1 MRISRVVLPAF
12 IAAVIFINPGAAKAQ
27 TLEEIIVTAQKR
39 EESVQ
44 DVPIALQAYTGE
56 EIKNLRITRASDITR
71 LAPNLNLS
79 TQNTAS
85 RQINI
90 RGVGTSDF
98 FGNSAGSVAVTMD
111 EVTMSSSY
119 LSSLGLYDLERVEIL
134 RGPQNSLFGRNTTGG
149 AVNYISRLPEVG
161 GANDGYVDV
170 AFGNYGLVELEAA
183 KSFSLS
189 DNVAVRLAG
198 KSYDRDG
205 VWNNLGN
212 NGAEHGEKDRKSLRG
227 TLVWEPLMPRQSL

>member
-1 MRISRVVLPAF
+1 MRVSKLVLPAF
-12 IAAVIFINPGAAKAQ
+12 IAAVIFVNPGAAQAQ

-44 DVPIALQAYTGE
+44 DVPIALQAFTGE
-56 EIKNLRITRASDITR
+56 EIRNLRITRASDITR

-98 FGNSAGSVAVTMD
+98 FGNSAGSVAITMD

-119 LSSLGLYDLERVEIL
+119 LSSLGLYDLERDPHEMQDVSGDAPEQVE
-134 RGPQNSLFGRNTTGG
+134 
-149 AVNYISRLPEVG
+149 RLM
-161 GANDGYVDV
+161 A
-170 AFGNYGLVELEAA
+170 
-183 KSFSLS
+183 
-189 DNVAVRLAG
+189 
-198 KSYDRDG
+198 
-205 VWNNLGN
+205 
-212 NGAEHGEKDRKSLRG
+212 
-227 TLVWEPLMPRQSL
+227 LMPTGLTDGRHGV